1 MHLVG
6 KLEIG
11 WSLERLRDDAQAREE
26 EEERSTDAS
35 RRRESWRFMAMMITT
50 TVRFVRRC

>member
-1 MHLVG
+1 VHLVG

-26 EEERSTDAS
+26 EERSTDAS
-35 RRRESWRFMAMMITT
+35 RRRESWRFMAMMMITT